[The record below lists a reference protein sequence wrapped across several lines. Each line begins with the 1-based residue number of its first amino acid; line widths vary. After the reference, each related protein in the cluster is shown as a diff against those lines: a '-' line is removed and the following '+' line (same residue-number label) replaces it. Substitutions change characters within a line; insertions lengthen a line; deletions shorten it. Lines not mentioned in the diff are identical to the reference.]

1 MTAGGFFMRHAALAL
16 ACLALAAPLAAAEAP
31 VELAPSSKW
40 NVDFATDK
48 CQLIRT
54 FGEGEN
60 QHFLRFQQY
69 SPGRSAGLTVAGPA
83 FKRFRS
89 RAATDLRFFEGQPPH
104 RTKPFTGTVEGFGD
118 GVIFSA
124 VTIDQGMPER
134 PAKDDAPETSVPL
147 LDQALGKQ
155 VQFVELRQ
163 GGRTVR
169 FKTGPLN
176 AAFDVLN
183 KCSLDLLRDWGL
195 DPDKH
200 LTALSGPRW
209 INQDVIVRRIQS
221 DYPSEAAREGEQ
233 AILRMRVIVSEQ
245 GQVESCTLIDATV
258 TKELESPAC
267 RMMKSATFEPARDA
281 AGVPFKSYFAT
292 SITYRIG

>member
-1 MTAGGFFMRHAALAL
+1 MRRTIVALATL
-16 ACLALAAPLAAAEAP
+16 AFTAPLAAAEAP
-31 VELAPSSKW
+31 VELVPNSKW
-40 NVDFATDK
+40 TVDFAPDK

-69 SPGRSAGLTVAGPA
+69 SPGQTAGLTVAGPA

-89 RAATDLRFFEGQPPH
+89 LAATDLRFFESQTPH
-104 RTKPFTGTVEGFGD
+104 RTKPFTGTVEGFGT
-118 GVIFSA
+118 GVIYANMS
-124 VTIDQGMPER
+124 VDRGMPER
-134 PAKDDAPETSVPL
+134 LLRDDTPPATSVPL
-147 LDQALGKQ
+147 LDTAIGKQ

-169 FKTGPLN
+169 FKTGPLD

-183 KCSLDLLRDWGL
+183 RCTLDLLRDWGL

-200 LTALSGPRW
+200 LTALSGPKW

-221 DYPSEAAREGEQ
+221 DYPNAAEQAGEQ
-233 AILRMRVIVSEQ
+233 AILRMRVIVSEA
-245 GQVESCTLIDATV
+245 GKVESCTMIDGTE
-258 TKELESPAC
+258 TRELESPAC
-267 RMMKSATFEPARDA
+267 RLMKSATFEPARDA
-281 AGVPFKSYFAT
+281 NGAAFKSYFAT
-292 SITYRIG
+292 SITYRLG

>member
-1 MTAGGFFMRHAALAL
+1 MRHAALVL
-16 ACLALAAPLAAAEAP
+16 LSIALAAPLAAAEGP

-60 QHFLRFQQY
+60 QHYLRFQQY
-69 SPGRSAGLTVAGPA
+69 SPGNAAGLTVAGPA
-83 FKRFRS
+83 FRRFRS
-89 RAATDLRFFEGQPPH
+89 RAATDLRFFESQTPH
-104 RTKPFTGTVEGFGD
+104 RTKPFTGSVEGFGT
-118 GVIFSA
+118 GIIYSG
-124 VTIDQGMPER
+124 VTIDRGMPER
-134 PAKDDAPETSVPL
+134 PQEDDTLPATSVPL
-147 LDQALGKQ
+147 LDTALGKQ
-155 VQFVELRQ
+155 VQFIELRQ

-169 FKTGPLN
+169 LKTGPLN
-176 AAFDVLN
+176 AAFEVLN
-183 KCSLDLLRDWGL
+183 QCSLDLLRDWGL

-221 DYPSEAAREGEQ
+221 DYPSDAQREGEQ

-245 GQVESCTLIDATV
+245 GKVESCSLIDATQ

-267 RMMKSATFEPARDA
+267 RLMKSATFEPARDA
-281 AGVPFKSYFAT
+281 GGVPFKSYFAT

>member
-1 MTAGGFFMRHAALAL
+1 MRHAVLGLAF
-16 ACLALAAPLAAAEAP
+16 LALAAPLAAAEAP
-31 VELAPSSKW
+31 VELTPSSKW
-40 NVDFATDK
+40 NVDFALDK

-60 QHFLRFQQY
+60 LHFLRFQQY
-69 SPGRSAGLTVAGPA
+69 SPGNAAGLTVAGPA

-89 RAATDLRFFEGQPPH
+89 RALTDLRFFDGQSPH
-104 RTKPFTGTVEGFGD
+104 RTRPFTGTVEGYGD
-118 GVIFSA
+118 GVIYSEL
-124 VTIDQGMPER
+124 TIDQGMPER
-134 PAKDDAPETSVPL
+134 PTKEDTPPATSLAL
-147 LDQALGKQ
+147 LDTALGKQ
-155 VQFVELRQ
+155 VQFIELRQ

-169 FKTGPLN
+169 LKSGPLN
-176 AAFDVLN
+176 AAFEVLN
-183 KCSLDLLRDWGL
+183 QCTLDLLRDWGL

-221 DYPSEAAREGEQ
+221 DYPSDAAREGEQ

-245 GQVESCTLIDATV
+245 GKVESCTLIEATE

-267 RMMKSATFEPARDA
+267 RLMKNATFEPARDA
-281 AGVPFKSYFAT
+281 TGAAFKSYFAT
-292 SITYRIG
+292 SITYRLG